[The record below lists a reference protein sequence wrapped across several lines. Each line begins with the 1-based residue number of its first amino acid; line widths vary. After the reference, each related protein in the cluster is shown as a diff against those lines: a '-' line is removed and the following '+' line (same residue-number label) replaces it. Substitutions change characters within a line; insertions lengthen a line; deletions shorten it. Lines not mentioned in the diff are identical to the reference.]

1 MAGEPKR
8 SVLGRVFE
16 VLDCFDRADPEQ
28 SISEVCRRTGLPSA
42 TVHRLLASLVEWGA
56 VERTSR
62 GCYRLGTHLW
72 SLGHRVP
79 EERQLRDVARP
90 HLVDLHSSLRLPVML
105 VSRERDQAIL
115 MDSITGRAHQGV
127 WSQDRT
133 APLAEHPA
141 GLAIMAYAAG
151 ARGVDGEVT
160 DLRLRRRLGE
170 VRRAGHVVGTYGSPV
185 PTLWVAAPIHDLE
198 RAVHKSLAVAL
209 PGATS
214 VPAAL
219 PALVQQAA
227 ANITDDLRQAQ
238 RVAQEA

>member
-1 MAGEPKR
+1 MTVDAKR

-28 SISEVCRRTGLPSA
+28 SIAAVCRKTGLPSA

-79 EERQLRDVARP
+79 EVRQLRDVARP
-90 HLVDLHSSLRLPVML
+90 HLVDLHATLRLPVML
-105 VSRERDQAIL
+105 VSRERDRAIL
-115 MDSITGRAHQGV
+115 MDSITGRAHQAV

-133 APLAEHPA
+133 APLSDHPA
-141 GLAIMAYAAG
+141 GHAIMAFAPAPPAG
-151 ARGVDGEVT
+151 GGDVP
-160 DLRLRRRLGE
+160 DLRLHRLLGE
-170 VRRAGHVVGTYGSPV
+170 VRRVGYAVGTYGTTPS
-185 PTLWVAAPIHDLE
+185 TLWVAAPIHDLE
-198 RAVHKSLAVAL
+198 RAVDKSLAVAL
-209 PGATS
+209 PGSTS

-219 PALVQQAA
+219 PGLIRRAA
-227 ANITDDLRQAQ
+227 GNISEELRSVQ

>member
-1 MAGEPKR
+1 MSVDTKR

-28 SISEVCRRTGLPSA
+28 SISAVCRKTGLPSA

-79 EERQLRDVARP
+79 EVRQLRDVARP
-90 HLVDLHSSLRLPVML
+90 HLVDLHASLRLPVML
-105 VSRERDQAIL
+105 VSRERDRAIL
-115 MDSITGRAHQGV
+115 MDSITGRAHQAV

-141 GLAIMAYAAG
+141 GHAILAFASPPH
-151 ARGVDGEVT
+151 GVDGVVT
-160 DLRLRRRLGE
+160 DLPLHRFLGE
-170 VRRAGHVVGTYGSPV
+170 VRRVGYAVGAYGSV
-185 PTLWVAAPIHDLE
+185 HPTLWVAAPIHDLE
-198 RAVHKSLAVAL
+198 RVVDKSLAVAL
-209 PGATS
+209 PGATA
-214 VPAAL
+214 VPAGL
-219 PALVQQAA
+219 PALVRHAA
-227 ANITDDLRQAQ
+227 TNITDDLRAAQ